1 MTTDN
6 AGLGT
11 IISTDIVVLN
21 DHERTLVKYAFEQLN
36 EEYKST
42 VLEIGKKLMD
52 LERMSVAISHFPS
65 IHETSILAG
74 QKRSQETLIETLC
87 KTPSD
92 SRTLSMPTKAV
103 LGRGFLVANS
113 IYFLPLPRSL
123 QIHHFQK
130 KKLKNLERLL

>member
-1 MTTDN
+1 MEKLRKNMTIDN

-42 VLEIGKKLMD
+42 VLEIGKK
-52 LERMSVAISHFPS
+52 
-65 IHETSILAG
+65 
-74 QKRSQETLIETLC
+74 
-87 KTPSD
+87 
-92 SRTLSMPTKAV
+92 
-103 LGRGFLVANS
+103 
-113 IYFLPLPRSL
+113 PRSL
-123 QIHHFQK
+123 QIHHFRK

>member
-1 MTTDN
+1 MEKLRKNMTIDN

-74 QKRSQETLIETLC
+74 HKHSQ
-87 KTPSD
+87 
-92 SRTLSMPTKAV
+92 
-103 LGRGFLVANS
+103 
-113 IYFLPLPRSL
+113 
-123 QIHHFQK
+123 
-130 KKLKNLERLL
+130 